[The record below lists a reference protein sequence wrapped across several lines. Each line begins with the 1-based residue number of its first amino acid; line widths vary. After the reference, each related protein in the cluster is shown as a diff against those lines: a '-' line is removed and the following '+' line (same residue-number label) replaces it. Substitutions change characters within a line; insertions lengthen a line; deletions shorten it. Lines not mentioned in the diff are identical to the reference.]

1 MSNESAQPDKSKS
14 PRVSIFDSLDT
25 IPGLAYPPEQDS
37 QPVDSKPAEEPALE
51 ELETATPELT
61 APVPVETP
69 EPTTAPTAVLGKLPT
84 TKETSSLSKKVAIF
98 LITGALLGSGY
109 LLYYL
114 TKDGNLL
121 HQVSEITGESPENKA
136 DRNEKLDSALVE
148 TPLTPP
154 NVPFPFPETGLELA
168 EIYLDQEDYPAAE
181 KLLTELIEKDPE
193 SSKAH
198 FYRGLAELGS
208 GKYTNAIEDFTAA
221 INLGRSSADS
231 FYHRAMAYLQRGR
244 DYQETGD
251 EDDLE
256 KVKKDFIAA
265 MADFKEATRRESSIA
280 DAWFQRGLLH
290 RDNKENDEAVLDFS
304 SFVDAE
310 PEEPLRFFPD
320 WQGKIYEAHFQ
331 RGMLYWKAT
340 GQPDEARSDFDIAI
354 TLVPLKIAPL
364 KPHYWEARAELRQ
377 EAEPEDAVLD
387 YEMAIKLRIDQ
398 AGL

>member
-1 MSNESAQPDKSKS
+1 M
-14 PRVSIFDSLDT
+14 FDSLDT
-25 IPGLAYPPEQDS
+25 IPGLAYPSEQDP

-51 ELETATPELT
+51 ALETAAPEPT
-61 APVPVETP
+61 APVPFEAP
-69 EPTTAPTAVLGKLPT
+69 EPTTTPAVLPEKWT
-84 TKETSSLSKKVAIF
+84 TKGTSSFSKKAVVF
-98 LITGALLGSGY
+98 LLTAALLGSGF
-109 LLYYL
+109 LLYSL

-121 HQVSEITGESPENKA
+121 HQISEITGDSPENKA
-136 DRNEKLDSALVE
+136 DRNKRLDSALVE

-154 NVPFPFPETGLELA
+154 NTPFPFPETGLELA
-168 EIYLDQEDYPAAE
+168 EIYLDQADYPAAE
-181 KLLTELIEKDPE
+181 ELLTEMIEKDPE
-193 SSKAH
+193 SSEAH
-198 FYRGLAELGS
+198 FLRGLANLGS
-208 GKYTNAIEDFTAA
+208 GTYKNAIEDLTAA
-221 INLGRSSADS
+221 INFGRTSADS
-231 FYHRAMAYLQRGR
+231 FYHRAMAYLRRGR

-251 EDDLE
+251 ADDLE
-256 KVKKDFIAA
+256 KAKEDFIAA
-265 MADFKEATRRESSIA
+265 IADFTEATQRESSIA

-310 PEEPLRFFPD
+310 SKKPLRFFPG
-320 WQGKIYEAHFQ
+320 WQGKLYEAHFQ

-340 GQPDEARSDFDIAI
+340 GKPIEARSDFNIAI
-354 TLVPLKIAPL
+354 TLVPPKIAPL